1 MSPQTKRN
9 LKTAMQNEA
18 FSQAEYLRFAAR
30 ARMNENWDLA
40 QLFQTAADNDRTE
53 HFGKEAEV
61 ACLVADDS
69 ENLRCAIAEKRT
81 AAATYGRFA
90 KEATADGD
98 FSAAALFEKI
108 RADEVTQAET
118 FETALQLQTGEC
130 AACLVEV

>member
-30 ARMNENWDLA
+30 ARLNENWDLA
-40 QLFQTAADNDRTE
+40 HLFQTAADKDRTA
-53 HFGKEAEV
+53 HFGDEADL

-69 ENLRCAIAEKRT
+69 ANLKNAIEEKR
-81 AAATYGRFA
+81 AAAEAYAKFA

-98 FSAAALFEKI
+98 FVAAALFEKI
-108 RADEVTQAET
+108 RGDEAAQGET
-118 FETALQLQTGEC
+118 FEAALEFQTGEC
-130 AACLVEV
+130 PAYFVGI